1 MHPFLQRE
9 LSTLI
14 ASTLLAAQCSP
25 LHPLNIR
32 YFKKGSERG
41 KRKWKGDARR
51 GMEKGGGD
59 V

>member
-32 YFKKGSERG
+32 YLKTGVRGGRGSGKGIQEEG
-41 KRKWKGDARR
+41 WK
-51 GMEKGGGD
+51 KGGGD